1 MTFQQEVTDD
11 GTRTG
16 HPSTMGDTQLTTTR
30 MLAHAARSFGDQDVV
45 HRTLDGQWHTTNY
58 ADT

>member
-1 MTFQQEVTDD
+1 MTAPVL
-11 GTRTG
+11 GTL
-16 HPSTMGDTQLTTTR
+16 STMGDAQLTTTR

-58 ADT
+58 ADTW